1 MSKGLIFFC
10 CACAILLFT
19 IINISVGPIISGK
32 VGDDT
37 VQIPNPDGS
46 NTYLNIDFSWGTAN
60 CEYFS
65 DLYDEAKKTIDGD
78 ELKYGPEWGKNE
90 CYRKKGMHD
99 MEYTS
104 FIFNAVIGFVCG
116 LLGLLHLFDVK
127 KEYVS
132 KTGMIGLICGFI
144 GFVFSFVYVILNG
157 LVYTTYYDHKG
168 NSPIYKRD
176 SDGVFAEFKNG
187 QFECIYYDSTYN
199 DHALYAKYSDLIQKQ
214 YNYDKDLF
222 ESYEKHSN
230 DGCIASPAGCK
241 TNDGKIT
248 VSYPGCPKLYA
259 NDYDNIGQYIINKDI
274 SDRFLTTLLLSLF
287 VCLANIGLAIFG
299 FLLFRTPGDF

>member
-37 VQIPNPDGS
+37 VQIPNRDGS

-78 ELKYGPEWGKNE
+78 ELKYGFEWGKNE

-199 DHALYAKYSDLIQKQ
+199 KHALYAKYSDLIQKQ
-214 YNYDKDLF
+214 YNYDKDLI
-222 ESYEKHSN
+222 ESYEKYDDN
-230 DGCIASPAGCK
+230 C
-241 TNDGKIT
+241 
-248 VSYPGCPKLYA
+248 VVYPGCNSNGKAINTYPGCTKLYA
-259 NDYDNIGQYIINKDI
+259 SDYNSISLYITNKDI